1 MFKVGLMKFPDT
13 RSCIEIVVTY
23 HVEDHKVYI
32 DSKSWNVYETSIPDE
47 FIDIHSAD
55 PNFLCPHACMGGEKL
70 CPYICPHMVFD
81 SAKKACEHF
90 NSINKK
96 KITIQLI
103 DAETNK
109 LLRSIYKEQAKL
121 IWNEDLKSFRN
132 DFLNLVKKYGMDME
146 IVSET
151 YGDDLSMDS
160 ILLKRSWNS
169 LGETCSN
176 DLIYILTSNE

>member
-47 FIDIHSAD
+47 FIDIHSAN
-55 PNFLCPHACMGGEKL
+55 PNFLCPHACMDGEKL

-81 SAKKACEHF
+81 STKKACEHF

-96 KITIQLI
+96 KITVQLI

-121 IWNEDLKSFRN
+121 KWDEDIKSFRN
-132 DFLNLVKKYGMDME
+132 DFKELLKKYGMEME
-146 IVSET
+146 ITSEIL
-151 YGDDLSMDS
+151 DDEIS
-160 ILLKRSWNS
+160 IDAIQLKRNWNS
-169 LGETCSN
+169 LGESMSG
-176 DLIYILTSNE
+176 DLIYLLSNE